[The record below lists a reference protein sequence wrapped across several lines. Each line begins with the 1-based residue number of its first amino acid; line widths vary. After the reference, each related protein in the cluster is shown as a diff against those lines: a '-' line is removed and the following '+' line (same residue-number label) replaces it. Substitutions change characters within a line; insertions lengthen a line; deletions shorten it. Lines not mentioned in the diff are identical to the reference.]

1 MRFAIIASART
12 GSSHL
17 TNLLNSRPDILCNG
31 EICHQKRV
39 FVHWPKEDRTP
50 EKLAELA
57 ELRGSDPA
65 RFLERIF
72 ETNYERP
79 NVGFKILRGQQ
90 KQVFDRVIEDRT
102 IRKIILFRRNVLAN
116 FSSKLIARETGEF
129 SLSRRKAS
137 RTDRT
142 RPEVCFDPDTFIA
155 LRRKYERYYASVMDA
170 LFQSGQN
177 FHVIDYEEINN
188 RHFFMSLLSY
198 IGADL
203 SHEVQEGKLVKQ
215 NPSNIVSRFSNPEAV
230 EAFLREQELSHWS
243 YEGQVSFDIDGA
255 SRRTRKK
262 KRDREP
268 AQSEAVAAG
277 GD

>member
-17 TNLLNSRPDILCNG
+17 TSLLNSRRDILCNG
-31 EICHQKRV
+31 EICHRNKV

-72 ETNYERP
+72 ETNYDRAS
-79 NVGFKILRGQQ
+79 VGFKILRGQQ
-90 KQVFDRVIEDRT
+90 KQVFDRLIEDRT
-102 IRKIILFRRNVLAN
+102 ISKIILFRRNVLAN

-129 SLSRRKAS
+129 SVNRKKS
-137 RTDRT
+137 QRGERE
-142 RPEVCFDPDTFIA
+142 RPSISFDADAFVA
-155 LRRKYERYYASVMDA
+155 YRRKYESYYASIMDA
-170 LFQSGQN
+170 LFESGQN
-177 FHVIDYEEINN
+177 FYVIDYEGINN

-203 SHEVQEGKLVKQ
+203 ERAPNEKLVKQ
-215 NPSNIVSRFSNPEAV
+215 NPSNIISRFSNPEVV
-230 EAFLREQELSHWS
+230 ERYLREHDLLHWS
-243 YEGQVSFDIDGA
+243 YEGQALFDLDEEPQ
-255 SRRTRKK
+255 RKQK
-262 KRDREP
+262 KRRARKSLEL
-268 AQSEAVAAG
+268 EAAG
-277 GD
+277 TGGN